1 MVKIESISPK
11 IRNKTS
17 VPTLT
22 TNIQH
27 SFEIHNHNNQRIK
40 RNNGIQIR
48 KEVEFSL
55 FAYDKLLILYVEN
68 PKDATKKTTRAHQ

>member
-55 FAYDKLLILYVEN
+55 FAYDKMLYI
-68 PKDATKKTTRAHQ
+68 